1 MGRDYLEELELVR
14 QIDKIDIVGHD
25 LIVRLLEGFD
35 KINKQEL
42 EEFLKSQ
49 NT

>member
-1 MGRDYLEELELVR
+1 MGRDYLELELVR
-14 QIDKIDIVGHD
+14 QIDKIDVVGYD
-25 LIVRLLEGFD
+25 LMVRLLEGFD

>member
-1 MGRDYLEELELVR
+1 MGRDYLELELVR
-14 QIDKIDIVGHD
+14 QIDKIDIVGYD
-25 LIVRLLEGFD
+25 LMVRLLEGFD

>member
-1 MGRDYLEELELVR
+1 MGRDYLELELVR
-14 QIDKIDIVGHD
+14 QIDKIDIVGYD
-25 LIVRLLEGFD
+25 LMVRLLEGFD
-35 KINKQEL
+35 KINKQKL